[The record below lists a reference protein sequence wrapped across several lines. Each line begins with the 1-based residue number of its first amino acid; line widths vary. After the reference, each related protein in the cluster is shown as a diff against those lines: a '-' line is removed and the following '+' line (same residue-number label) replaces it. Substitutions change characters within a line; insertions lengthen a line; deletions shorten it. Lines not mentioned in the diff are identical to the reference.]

1 MELSM
6 LAGGLLVAKPVGQY
20 TADSR
25 HGIQNAEDI
34 EGHVCLH
41 SESQS
46 VVFDEETWDVECRI
60 DEGEC

>member
-1 MELSM
+1 M

-46 VVFDEETWDVECRI
+46 VVSDEETWDVECRI

>member
-1 MELSM
+1 M

-25 HGIQNAEDI
+25 HGIRNAEDI

-46 VVFDEETWDVECRI
+46 LVFDEETWDVI
-60 DEGEC
+60 DQGEC